1 MLMVMEAIQKR
12 ISVRKYQQDPVP
24 NEVIQQLLEA
34 ARLAPSSCNVQ
45 PWRFVVVQDAAMRA
59 KVARATVCQ
68 RAVSEAPITIGCC
81 ADLSAYKKEEKS
93 RLQELLHLQAIGE
106 DTYQEASK
114 ILSRRDR
121 LELRAFV
128 TRAWLDVGIAI
139 EHIVLVAAALGL
151 GTCWVQFFDPK
162 EMAEVLGL
170 PDDFIVIALL
180 TVGYPAE
187 HPVPR
192 PRKSLEEIVCYNRW
206 EPSH

>member
-1 MLMVMEAIQKR
+1 MLTVIEAIQKR
-12 ISVRKYQQDPVP
+12 ISVRKYQPHPVP

-192 PRKSLEEIVCYNRW
+192 PRKGLEEIVCYDRW

>member
-1 MLMVMEAIQKR
+1 MLTVMEAIQKR
-12 ISVRKYQQDPVP
+12 ISVRKYEQDPVP
-24 NEVIQQLLEA
+24 NEVIRQLLEA

-59 KVARATVCQ
+59 KVARATVYQ
-68 RAVSEAPITIGCC
+68 RAVGEAPITIGCC

-93 RLQELLHLQAIGE
+93 RLQELLYLQAIGE

-139 EHIVLVAAALGL
+139 EHIVLVATALGL
-151 GTCWVQFFDPK
+151 GTCWVQFFDPQ
-162 EMAEVLGL
+162 EMAKVLGL

-192 PRKSLEEIVCYNRW
+192 PRKSLEEIVCYDRW
-206 EPSH
+206 ELSH